1 MRGDIGGDPVVA
13 NLAKMPHLLV
23 AGATGA
29 GKSSFVNSMIKSG
42 GNLVN
47 FVDRPIAG
55 VLAAV
60 FLAIWV
66 VPLWM
71 RLRGRRALSEVQ

>member
-1 MRGDIGGDPVVA
+1 MVLG
-13 NLAKMPHLLV
+13 LV
-23 AGATGA
+23 LGRIVEE
-29 GKSSFVNSMIKSG
+29 SFVNSMIKSG